1 MYCSLRLTLLVILF
15 RVHGYLIL
23 IIDALKSFY
32 SCCSHSSLVSSSAD
46 HTQKL
51 RKGPGH
57 TPESE
62 FLTDHVWP
70 LPNNDCVKIV
80 TPFLENGNKATQ
92 LFASSFSNTD
102 HAHASLVPRPFL
114 PPVFDRILYAKT
126 EGEGLGERV
135 TCVTSGRH
143 EGRCEGGGDRSL

>member
-1 MYCSLRLTLLVILF
+1 MYCLLTLALLVILF

-57 TPESE
+57 TPESA
-62 FLTDHVWP
+62 FLTNHVWP

-92 LFASSFSNTD
+92 
-102 HAHASLVPRPFL
+102 FL
-114 PPVFDRILYAKT
+114 PQVLETQTMLMLALFP
-126 EGEGLGERV
+126 
-135 TCVTSGRH
+135 GRSRLQFLIAYCMQKRRGKAW
-143 EGRCEGGGDRSL
+143 EKESRA